1 MGRVDLVFVLDSEES
16 TLRESLNQR
25 KRSSGRKDDTADA
38 IESRLAFFRENTLP
52 VIKHYDDEGRLVI
65 VSVKQIKMLLLLSL
79 QLDSLAMS
87 LKGSYLFICVM
98 KLCI

>member
-1 MGRVDLVFVLDSEES
+1 MDLVFVLDSEES

-25 KRSSGRKDDTADA
+25 KRSSGRKDDTVDA

-65 VSVKQIKMLLLLSL
+65 VSVKQIKMLLSL
-79 QLDSLAMS
+79 QLDSLAM
-87 LKGSYLFICVM
+87 
-98 KLCI
+98 